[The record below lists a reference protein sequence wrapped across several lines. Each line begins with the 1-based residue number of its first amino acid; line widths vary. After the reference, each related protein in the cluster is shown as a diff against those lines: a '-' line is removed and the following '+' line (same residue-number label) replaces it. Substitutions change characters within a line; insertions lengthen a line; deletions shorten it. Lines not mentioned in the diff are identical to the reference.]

1 MPSRLIIR
9 SIALAIATAGI
20 GVLADDAHAGI
31 IVTVGRPC
39 PEMNQQKPR
48 PAQNPNDGQRPEM
61 YPEGADGT
69 RCVQLPDGS
78 TRCGKSIRV
87 ESVNV
92 LPADWRCIP
101 VAKSV
106 LYCETPMF
114 GASPGASGEGDFDPD
129 EYIEDIGA
137 PDEEVQALGCQGG
150 DLGAG
155 ALLGLGGLGLLM
167 LRRRVRPIG

>member
-1 MPSRLIIR
+1 MPSRILLR
-9 SIALAIATAGI
+9 SFALVLATAGV
-20 GVLADDAHAGI
+20 GALAADAHAGI

-48 PAQNPNDGQRPEM
+48 PSQNPNEGQRQDM
-61 YPEGADGT
+61 YQESSDGT

-92 LPADWRCIP
+92 LPADWRCIA

-114 GASPGASGEGDFDPD
+114 GASPGAGGEGDFDPD
-129 EYIEDIGA
+129 EYIEDIGT
-137 PDEEVQALGCQGG
+137 DEEVQALGCQGG

-155 ALLGLGGLGLLM
+155 ALFGLVGLGLVA
-167 LRRRVRPIG
+167 LRRRARVG